1 MAAFFRIQI
10 FRNFALSKQTT
21 MQIPLSYFEE
31 VIDETILKRGL
42 SYFKDGKFQEPKE
55 VGNGIYEAVVEGTED
70 YTVRLKI
77 KNNVVMEHSC
87 DCPYDR
93 GPVCKHVAAV
103 IFALQEDKLAL
114 TEKPSGK
121 KKARTKSPKRKS
133 AAAQIDELLSKA
145 TRDELEQ
152 LIREEAKRDAGFK
165 NQILMAL
172 EHYNENLSQSYYEQ
186 QIKAIL
192 KATKGRYGFLDYHG
206 SIAAGLAVGQML
218 DTARNHIG
226 KRNFQNALYICFAVL
241 EKMGAA
247 LNEADDSNGDMGGCI
262 SEACEMLYDIAKV
275 NESEAL
281 RKQIFDWC
289 VSFFE
294 KGTLEDWDWHTDIL
308 ELAAEI
314 VNTRKEFDRIIALTE
329 QEPESKYTT
338 ERLQNI
344 KYKVLMKMEGESV
357 AEAFLEQQIA
367 NPEFRRMALQKALD
381 QNDFAK
387 AYRLAEDGVKHDMQ
401 KYPGL
406 AMEWYDWM
414 LKTAQAENNVPKI
427 IEYARYLLIDH
438 FRHGQDYYQILKQHV
453 APEKWTDFV
462 EELLRDINKKKRWD
476 DEYLIAKIYI
486 NEEWWDRLW
495 EMVRNANNL
504 STTERYESYLSKDY
518 AKELADLYV
527 ELILVFME
535 NNVGRTHYMNACRY
549 IRHIIKLGE
558 REKADKVIAT
568 LRTKYSNR
576 RALMEELNKV

>member
-1 MAAFFRIQI
+1 
-10 FRNFALSKQTT
+10 
-21 MQIPLSYFEE
+21 MQIPLNYFEE

-42 SYFKDGKFQEPKE
+42 SYFKNGKVQEPE
-55 VGNGIYEAVVEGTED
+55 VVGNGIYEAVVEGTED

-77 KNNVVMEHSC
+77 KNNVVIEHSC

-121 KKARTKSPKRKS
+121 KKTKTIGPKRKS
-133 AAAQIDELLSKA
+133 AAAQIDDLLSKA
-145 TRDELEQ
+145 TREELEQ

-172 EHYNENLSQSYYEQ
+172 EHYNENLSQAYYEQ

-192 KATKGRYGFLDYHG
+192 KAVKGRYGFLDYHG
-206 SIAAGLAVGQML
+206 SIAAGKAVSQLL

-226 KRNFQNALYICFAVL
+226 KRNLQNALYICFAVL

-247 LNEADDSNGDMGGCI
+247 LNESDDSNGNMGGCI
-262 SEACEMLYDIAKV
+262 SNACEMLYDIAKV
-275 NESEAL
+275 NESESL

-294 KGTLEDWDWHTDIL
+294 KGTLEGWDWHTDIL

-314 VNTRKEFDRIIALTE
+314 VNTREEFERIIALTE
-329 QEPESKYTT
+329 QESESKYTAET
-338 ERLQNI
+338 LQNI
-344 KYKVLMKMEGESV
+344 KYKVLKKMEGEAA

-367 NPEFRRMALQKALD
+367 NPKFRRMALQKALN

-387 AYRLAEDGVKHDMQ
+387 AYHLAEDGVKQDMQ
-401 KYPGL
+401 EYPGL
-406 AMEWYDWM
+406 AKEWYDWM

-438 FRHGQDYYQILKQHV
+438 FRHEQDYYQILKQHV
-453 APEKWTDFV
+453 APEEWTAFV
-462 EELLRDINKKKRWD
+462 NDMVEDIRTKKRWPD
-476 DEYLIAKIYI
+476 RGLIADLFIK
-486 NEEWWDRLW
+486 EGWLDRLW
-495 EMVRNANNL
+495 ALIQEDPSL
-504 STTERYESYLSKDY
+504 QTLERYEKYLVKDY
-518 AKELADLYV
+518 AGEVAGLHAS
-527 ELILVFME
+527 LILKYME
-535 NNVGRTHYMNACRY
+535 TSVGRSHYQHACRY

-558 REKADKVIAT
+558 QEKADEVIAA
-568 LRTKYSNR
+568 LRTKYPNR
-576 RALMEELNKV
+576 RALMEELDKV

>member
-1 MAAFFRIQI
+1 MVAFFRIQI

-42 SYFKDGKFQEPKE
+42 SYFKDGKVQEPKE

-152 LIREEAKRDAGFK
+152 LIREEAKRDADFK

-172 EHYNENLSQSYYEQ
+172 EHYNENLSQYYYEQ

-192 KATKGRYGFLDYHG
+192 KASKGRYGFLDYHG

-414 LKTAQAENNVPKI
+414 LKTAQTENNVPKI

-527 ELILVFME
+527 KLILVFME